1 MNMTN
6 VSDTAPHADLMDFA
20 FEHLQ
25 QMPVFGGINESV
37 LKFMLN
43 KARVVEFDKGEHIIR
58 EGDKA
63 SSMFVLAQGAV
74 AVVRDWQG
82 REHVLSE
89 LAHGDCFGEMSIMD
103 LMPRC
108 ASIVA
113 ITACKVIEIPNTCFA
128 ELYDHDRE
136 QFTMFQMNMGREVSR
151 RLRES
156 EEILF
161 QYMMD
166 NMSTKDSAPT

>member
-1 MNMTN
+1 MTQA
-6 VSDTAPHADLMDFA
+6 SDVAPHADLMDFA

-25 QMPVFGGINESV
+25 QMPVFGGINQSV
-37 LKFMLN
+37 LKFLLG
-43 KARVVEFDKGEHIIR
+43 KARVVEFNKGEHIIR

-74 AVVRDWQG
+74 AILRNWQG
-82 REHVLSE
+82 NEHVLSE
-89 LAHGDCFGEMSIMD
+89 LGQGDCFGEMSLMD
-103 LMPRC
+103 LMPRS

-166 NMSTKDSAPT
+166 NMALSEKNAS

>member
-1 MNMTN
+1 MNMTT
-6 VSDTAPHADLMDFA
+6 VSDTVPHADLMDFA

-37 LKFMLN
+37 LNFMLG
-43 KARVVEFDKGEHIIR
+43 KARVVEFKKGEHIIR

-74 AVVRDWQG
+74 AVLRDWEG

-89 LAHGDCFGEMSIMD
+89 LGQGDCFGEMSMMD
-103 LMPRC
+103 LMPRS

-113 ITACKVIEIPNTCFA
+113 ITACKVIEIPNTCFS
-128 ELYDHDRE
+128 ELYEHNRE

-166 NMSTKDSAPT
+166 NMAAEDSAKD